1 MLSIRRSS
9 LLFTGLV
16 GLAVLVAAGF
26 VIGQEMRRL
35 SSATQTGNAVTAL
48 SYLNKATIEIS
59 LERSLSQVGLALPGP
74 FPARFQNALDE
85 QRRRSEALFAQLEA
99 HLDAVELPREAE
111 LVEAL
116 RQHRQS
122 LGDPRRSGSRPACG
136 AGCTNI

>member
-1 MLSIRRSS
+1 MIICDICLEYDQNEAELMLSIRRSS

-74 FPARFQNALDE
+74 FPVRFQDALAE
-85 QRRRSEALFAQLEA
+85 QRRRSEALFAELDA
-99 HLDAVELPREAE
+99 HLASVAF
-111 LVEAL
+111 A
-116 RQHRQS
+116 
-122 LGDPRRSGSRPACG
+122 A
-136 AGCTNI
+136 